1 LLKKVII
8 PLGNFRLTC
17 PKCGS
22 QTHYKRKGY
31 DGELGEGQYCDKCKK
46 FITDMI
52 QRSFPMFVSCQEDHV
67 SAVHNQI
74 QKEVDKFYAITVKT
88 GRKGVE

>member
-1 LLKKVII
+1 
-8 PLGNFRLTC
+8 
-17 PKCGS
+17 
-22 QTHYKRKGY
+22 
-31 DGELGEGQYCDKCKK
+31 
-46 FITDMI
+46 MI